1 MVPVVVL
8 VRRTLV
14 AAGLVGC
21 VVGGMI
27 VGATPGGP
35 TSVGE
40 EATPTP
46 VVDAVVSPVD
56 APPALAPATGHA
68 SRGVGPASPDGGATT
83 APTGPD
89 LAACPADAAAPDERR
104 AAVDAVDATD
114 ECNVASRWDRRLTE
128 GARGADEAAVLGYE
142 TFVYDLSMS
151 HRDAMGPAT
160 FVPEVTPTDE
170 RADDRALKCD
180 QLEAALK
187 VWPRAAVR
195 IVSRE
200 PRLTLRITAPSAA
213 RSTIEAALDRI
224 ATIDGPVATVLVEEL
239 DSAATAE
246 GWVRALMFDAPKP
259 HAVSATGGR
268 ARITCGG
275 LDLEV
280 GQECF
285 LYTPVF
291 DLVRDGLDVRAVWD
305 REDDSDVVRVNLG
318 IGRSFDQSGAGGGV
332 PDVEVAQD
340 APFAPP
346 ELVAPLTRP
355 TLTRVWAT
363 TVVPAV
369 AGAVVEAECGTRRYR
384 VTVLR
389 VDDSAPVRRGWVRAD
404 VALAAGGYVP
414 PDAETLDFVV
424 DRPGAAGGP
433 VAGRVDLV
441 GRTPVDASLALS
453 SVRDADVGD
462 ASDATARELAALA
475 RLLTTPFTVRA
486 AACDADPERPER
498 TFDLSVTV
506 AGDDLTWDPIDVPR
520 PWGTDALRRNEPI
533 VIRSLRRPSVTSVV
547 LPLRV
552 RIGPGGEVRRA
563 LTIDRGHGPEQW
575 VLTVLRRAPHDR

>member
-1 MVPVVVL
+1 ME
-8 VRRTLV
+8 
-14 AAGLVGC
+14 ADAW
-21 VVGGMI
+21 M
-27 VGATPGGP
+27 A
-35 TSVGE
+35 E
-40 EATPTP
+40 EA
-46 VVDAVVSPVD
+46 
-56 APPALAPATGHA
+56 
-68 SRGVGPASPDGGATT
+68 
-83 APTGPD
+83 
-89 LAACPADAAAPDERR
+89 
-104 AAVDAVDATD
+104 
-114 ECNVASRWDRRLTE
+114 VA
-128 GARGADEAAVLGYE
+128 LGYE
-142 TFVYDLSMS
+142 AVVYDLSVS
-151 HRDAMGPAT
+151 HRDATGPAT
-160 FVPEVTPTDE
+160 SEARTDMTLDVAVDVV
-170 RADDRALKCD
+170 RKRDGLK
-180 QLEAALK
+180 AALTD
-187 VWPRAAVR
+187 WPRAMVQLA
-195 IVSRE
+195 SLA
-200 PRLTLRITAPSAA
+200 PALTLRVFAPAA
-213 RSTIEAALDRI
+213 AHGTIEAALDRV
-224 ATIDGPVATVLVEEL
+224 ATVDGPVATVLVEEL

-246 GWVRALMFDAPKP
+246 GSVRALTLDAPKP
-259 HAVSATGGR
+259 HSVGATGGR
-268 ARITCGG
+268 ARIACGG

-355 TLTRVWAT
+355 ALTRVWAT

-389 VDDSAPVRRGWVRAD
+389 VDDSGPVRRGWVRAD

-462 ASDATARELAALA
+462 ASDATTRELAALA